1 MNHEEFKKLQKDII
15 ETSICLIELKKN
27 EPQIIERLTWFIKGL
42 TASKKPLNELSKWF
56 SDIDS

>member
-42 TASKKPLNELSKWF
+42 KKKKKPLNELSKWF